1 MFRFQ
6 KGDEVVLLN
15 SEGHTDFLPVGSRGV
30 VFCQYT
36 TTPTAY
42 EVTFWDSQ
50 GEEFGTIVYEN
61 ELGPSKVAV
70 AQPLRE
76 AVGAA

>member
-6 KGDEVVLLN
+6 EGDKVVLLN
-15 SEGHTDFLPVGSRGV
+15 SEGHTDFLPVGSQGV

-36 TTPTAY
+36 TTPPAY
-42 EVTFWDSQ
+42 EVTFRDSQ
-50 GEEFGTIVYEN
+50 GKSFGTIVYEN
-61 ELGPSKVAV
+61 ELGPANAAA

>member
-6 KGDEVVLLN
+6 EGDEVVLLN
-15 SEGHTDFLPVGSRGV
+15 SEGHTDFLPVGSHGV

-36 TTPTAY
+36 TMPPAY
-42 EVTFWDSQ
+42 EVTFRDSQ
-50 GEEFGTIVYEN
+50 GERFGTIVYET
-61 ELGPSKVAV
+61 ELGLLNARGPQS
-70 AQPLRE
+70 PRE